1 MARLKWSS
9 LWAACLLAAV
19 GLTAA
24 HPFLYMRGTRHGYG
38 RNIRPLPCVSK
49 GGETGVCMFAWDC
62 MKANGT
68 HLGTCIDRFY
78 FGSCCK
84 MEQARPPPGLNEIP
98 SGSGSGGTKPLGV
111 DASGPGV
118 PEFDGQLSADENESS
133 ESLESPGD
141 SDATSGSASITG
153 SGSTA
158 GAEGP
163 ASTTG
168 TSGEAEGPA
177 PATGTGSTAGVE
189 GAGATAGAEG
199 PAPATGTS
207 GEAEGPAPATGTG
220 STAGAEGAGAT
231 AGAEGPAPATGTGST
246 SGAEGAGATAG
257 AEGLAPATGT
267 SGEAEGP
274 APATGTSGEAEG
286 PAPATGTSGEAEGP
300 APATGTGSTA
310 GAEGAGATA
319 GAEGLAPATGTSG
332 EAEGPAPAT
341 GTGSTAGAE
350 GAGATAGAEGPA
362 PATGTGSTAG
372 AEGPAPAT
380 GTGSTAGV
388 ETPTS
393 TGEVDGSTSTGT
405 EGAGST
411 AETEDASASGAEG
424 PASATGTEE
433 AENGESASE
442 VEIPASTTGTEGA
455 ASGSEGSSSIAGE
468 GAESTSGPEAPAPT
482 TGTEDSG
489 STGGVDGPASTD
501 AEDAGSTGSSEGEVT
516 TEGPASGSGM
526 EDTTEGYDAPPTT
539 EVSVAVDPSTSQP
552 DLPAGSGDSVDE
564 DTTVAPGSG
573 SSSPGVTESQA
584 TSPSMGTATPVSPP
598 ATESPTASEATIVI
612 ETEEPQTMTT
622 MMLQAGSEIER
633 PTTTEDAGAATI
645 SITVSGDAEDG
656 SDGSQASTE
665 VPAPAAATFPPATT
679 EESPII
685 IPVTTIAEASTTK
698 PEEPV
703 SEPFFPVFPAA
714 ASEKPEAT
722 TLVPPPESSTAKPD
736 EPVTLVF
743 PSGPVATGKPST
755 LAPTTVTTEEP
766 AMTTSS
772 SEEEE
777 TNEPTI
783 SENEEEGDSSETTLP
798 DTDVEVTSEATVP
811 ETTSK
816 PTAETTLMPTTAE
829 ATEKPEEP
837 VVPTTLAPTVTAEQE
852 LLERLNNSKAKDICG
867 KPVYPT
873 RRIVGGSE
881 ATFGEWPWQVSLR
894 QWRQVTFL
902 HKCGAALVNENWAI
916 TAAHCVESV
925 QPEQLLL
932 RLGEFD
938 LERSDEPYAFAER
951 KVQIIATHPQF
962 DSRTFEYDL
971 ALLRFYEP
979 VNFQPNIIPI
989 CVPED
994 DYDFI
999 GDTGFVTGWG
1009 RLYEGG
1015 PLHARMQEV
1024 EVPVISND
1032 ECAWMFLRS
1041 GGIVGLPHI
1050 MMCAGYAEGKKDA
1063 CEGDS
1068 GGPLVIQ
1075 RDGVW
1080 NLAGVISW
1088 GIGCALPNQPGVYTR
1103 ISEFREWIQ
1112 KIVVF

>member
-1 MARLKWSS
+1 MTRLKWSS
-9 LWAACLLAAV
+9 LWAGCLLAVV

-84 MEQARPPPGLNEIP
+84 MAHARPPPGLNEIP
-98 SGSGSGGTKPLGV
+98 SGGGSGGTKPMGV
-111 DASGPGV
+111 DASGQPSA
-118 PEFDGQLSADENESS
+118 ENDGSS
-133 ESLESPGD
+133 ESQESPGD
-141 SDATSGSASITG
+141 SDAASGSASTSGTG
-153 SGSTA
+153 S
-158 GAEGP
+158 
-163 ASTTG
+163 

-177 PATGTGSTAGVE
+177 LAA
-189 GAGATAGAEG
+189 
-199 PAPATGTS
+199 
-207 GEAEGPAPATGTG
+207 GTG
-220 STAGAEGAGAT
+220 STAGAEGV
-231 AGAEGPAPATGTGST
+231 GPTG
-246 SGAEGAGATAG
+246 
-257 AEGLAPATGT
+257 
-267 SGEAEGP
+267 
-274 APATGTSGEAEG
+274 
-286 PAPATGTSGEAEGP
+286 
-300 APATGTGSTA
+300 
-310 GAEGAGATA
+310 
-319 GAEGLAPATGTSG
+319 
-332 EAEGPAPAT
+332 
-341 GTGSTAGAE
+341 
-350 GAGATAGAEGPA
+350 
-362 PATGTGSTAG
+362 
-372 AEGPAPAT
+372 
-380 GTGSTAGV
+380 GV
-388 ETPTS
+388 ETPAS

-405 EGAGST
+405 GAGST
-411 AETEDASASGAEG
+411 EESGDASVSGAEG
-424 PASATGTEE
+424 PASTTGT
-433 AENGESASE
+433 GEDGSTSG
-442 VEIPASTTGTEGA
+442 VESPASTTGFQDGENAGEVDTPSSTTGTQGA
-455 ASGSEGSSSIAGE
+455 GPASGSESSTSTAGE
-468 GAESTSGPEAPAPT
+468 GADSTSGPEAPASAS
-482 TGTEDSG
+482 GTEDSG
-489 STGGVDGPASTD
+489 STSGVDSPASTD
-501 AEDAGSTGSSEGEVT
+501 AEGTGSTGSSDDQGF
-516 TEGPASGSGM
+516 
-526 EDTTEGYDAPPTT
+526 DATPTT
-539 EVSVAVDPSTSQP
+539 EVSVAVDPAPSQP
-552 DLPAGSGDSVDE
+552 DLPAGSQDSVDE

-573 SSSPGVTESQA
+573 ASSPDVTESQA
-584 TSPSMGTATPVSPP
+584 TSPSMGTAAPVSPP

-612 ETEEPQTMTT
+612 ETEKPQTMTT
-622 MMLQAGSEIER
+622 TMLQAGSDTER
-633 PTTTEDAGAATI
+633 PPTTEEAGAATV

-656 SDGSQASTE
+656 GEGTQKPTE
-665 VPAPAAATFPPATT
+665 VPALAAATLPPITS
-679 EESPII
+679 EEPVI
-685 IPVTTIAEASTTK
+685 IPVTTFAEVSTTK

-703 SEPFFPVFPAA
+703 SQPFFPVFPAA
-714 ASEKPEAT
+714 ASEKPEEVT
-722 TLVPPPESSTAKPD
+722 TLVPPPESGTEKPD
-736 EPVTLVF
+736 EQVTLVF

-755 LAPTTVTTEEP
+755 LAPTTVDTTEP
-766 AMTTSS
+766 ATTTSS

-777 TNEPTI
+777 EMSEPTTP
-783 SENEEEGDSSETTLP
+783 EPEEGDDSSEMP
-798 DTDVEVTSEATVP
+798 EINVEATSEATAP

-816 PTAETTLMPTTAE
+816 PAAETTVTPATAE

-837 VVPTTLAPTVTAEQE
+837 AVATMKPEEPAVATERPEEPVVTTMNPEEPAMATEKPEEPAMATEKPEEPSVATEKPEEPAVMTEKPEEPVVSTEKPEEPVETTVASGEGSVTTLAPTVTAEQE

-916 TAAHCVESV
+916 TAAHCVENV

-962 DSRTFEYDL
+962 DARTFEYDL

-979 VNFQPNIIPI
+979 VNYQPNIIPI
-989 CVPED
+989 CIPED

-1009 RLYEGG
+1009 RLYEDG
-1015 PLHARMQEV
+1015 PLPSVMQKV
-1024 EVPVISND
+1024 PVPVITNE
-1032 ECAWMFLRS
+1032 ECEAMYRVA
-1041 GGIVGLPHI
+1041 GYVEHIPHI
-1050 MMCAGYAEGKKDA
+1050 FICAGYEAGGKDS